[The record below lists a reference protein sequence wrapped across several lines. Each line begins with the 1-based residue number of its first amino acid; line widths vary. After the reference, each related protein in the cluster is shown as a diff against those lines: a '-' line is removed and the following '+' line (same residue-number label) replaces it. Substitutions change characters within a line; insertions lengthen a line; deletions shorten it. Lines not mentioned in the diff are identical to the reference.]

1 MTLPVRRLRSFL
13 AAVYFILQNGRCTL
27 HIARETNEPL
37 SVTLRTALDPNH
49 DGRVTVG
56 EVADRV
62 AERGFGLLLTL
73 LALPTMIPILPP
85 GASGVV
91 GAMYALLGLQML
103 LGLPHPWLPQKVR
116 RYSLSPRVVVGLQT
130 HGVAFMER
138 LERFSRPRW
147 TFFEQQPALRFVAL
161 LIIAIGMVL
170 FLPLPFMNT
179 IPALGLMMIGIG
191 LINRDGLFILLG
203 SLLSLGL
210 LLFLLFFG
218 HLLLKLYAAIKGLW
232 SS

>member
-1 MTLPVRRLRSFL
+1 MHIVRD
-13 AAVYFILQNGRCTL
+13 
-27 HIARETNEPL
+27 TNEPL

-62 AERGFGLLLTL
+62 AERGFGLLLIL

-85 GASGVV
+85 GASAVV

-103 LGLPHPWLPQKVR
+103 LGLPHPWLPRQVR
-116 RYSLSPRVVVGLQT
+116 RYTLSPRVVAGLQVR
-130 HGVAFMER
+130 GVAFMER

-161 LIIAIGMVL
+161 LTIAVGTVL

-218 HLLLKLYAAIKGLW
+218 HLLVKLYATLKALW
-232 SS
+232 RS

>member
-1 MTLPVRRLRSFL
+1 M
-13 AAVYFILQNGRCTL
+13 
-27 HIARETNEPL
+27 HIVRETHEPL
-37 SVTLRTALDPNH
+37 SVTLRTALDPHH
-49 DGRVTVG
+49 DGCVTVG

-85 GASGVV
+85 GASAVV
-91 GAMYALLGLQML
+91 GAMYVLLGLQML
-103 LGLPHPWLPQKVR
+103 LGLPHPWLPRRVR
-116 RYSLSPRVVVGLQT
+116 RYSLSPRVVTGLQT
-130 HGVAFMER
+130 RGVAFMEK

-147 TFFEQQPALRFVAL
+147 AFFEQQPALRFVAL

-218 HLLLKLYAAIKGLW
+218 HLLVKLYAATKELW
-232 SS
+232 SP